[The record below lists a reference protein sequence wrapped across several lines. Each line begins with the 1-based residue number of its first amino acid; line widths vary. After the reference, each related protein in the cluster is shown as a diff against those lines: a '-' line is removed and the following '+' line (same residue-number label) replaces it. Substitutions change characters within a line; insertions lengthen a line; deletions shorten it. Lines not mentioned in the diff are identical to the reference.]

1 MKPRKCRASEESWG
15 STGRLSLLPRI
26 LATCFKLMC
35 PSDREKMMNDA
46 LCFLERGRWFTWKE
60 ESSPPWEAALKA
72 LR

>member
-1 MKPRKCRASEESWG
+1 MKTHKCRASEESWG

-35 PSDREKMMNDA
+35 PSGREKMMNYA
-46 LCFLERGRWFTWKE
+46 LCLERGRWFTWKE
-60 ESSPPWEAALKA
+60 ESSPQWEAALKA